1 MQILKIEERLPKK
14 AGEVEISYSDEVRDP
29 VLKDRE
35 IMVPLAFGI
44 EIYPVCNET
53 QVVIKTREKTKAGN
67 RCYFGGTDNSP
78 EKTPFLTE
86 IMPYKF
92 LVFEQKGED
101 AFYESLIPD
110 QIWFFSHH
118 PGNKFQKQLFD
129 SEELQKHPNII
140 RRQGDIFAVPVPYDG
155 EEVEM
160 LMTMIGND
168 ADTGCEFGEF
178 KAMRLFSTRHT
189 FKGGCITGKNFIIGE
204 GTLLAPDHLPIT
216 LRGKMHL
223 IMRAEGLADQ
233 D

>member
-14 AGEVEISYSDEVRDP
+14 VGEVEITYSDGARIP

-35 IMVPLAFGI
+35 IIMPLALGV
-44 EIYPVCNET
+44 EIYPICNET
-53 QVVIKTREKTKAGN
+53 QVVIQTREKTNAGN

-86 IMPYKF
+86 IMPDKF

-110 QIWFFSHH
+110 QIEFFSQHQF
-118 PGNKFQKQLFD
+118 NRYQRQLFG
-129 SEELQKHPNII
+129 SEKLQKHPNVI

-160 LMTMIGND
+160 LMKMIGSKD
-168 ADTGCEFGEF
+168 DTDCEFMEA

-189 FKGGCITGKNFIIGE
+189 FNGPCVIGKNFVIGE
-204 GTLLAPDHLPIT
+204 GTILAPDHLPLT

-223 IMRAEGLADQ
+223 MMRAKGLVDQ

>member
-1 MQILKIEERLPKK
+1 MQILKIEDRLPKK
-14 AGEVEISYSDEVRDP
+14 VGEVEINYSDKVRIP

-35 IMVPLAFGI
+35 IIMPLVLGV
-44 EIYPVCNET
+44 EIHPICNET
-53 QVVIKTREKTKAGN
+53 QIVIQTREKTDAGS

-92 LVFEQKGED
+92 LLFEQKGED

-110 QIWFFSHH
+110 QIWFFSQHQC
-118 PGNKFQKQLFD
+118 NRYQRQLFGL
-129 SEELQKHPNII
+129 EELQKHPNVI
-140 RRQGDIFAVPVPYDG
+140 RRQGDIFAVPIPYDG

-168 ADTGCEFGEF
+168 ADTDCEFREV
-178 KAMRLFSTRHT
+178 KAMGLFSTRHT
-189 FKGGCITGKNFIIGE
+189 FKGVCITGKDFVIGE
-204 GTLLAPDHLPIT
+204 GTLLAPDHLPLT

-223 IMRAEGLADQ
+223 IMRAEGLVDQ